1 LPKKNVIFFVLLIT
15 IIVVISIIIF
25 RNIQN
30 SVIRVPK
37 IAISEEEWDFGK
49 VMQEENPTHK
59 FIITNKGNKD
69 LIIEQVKASCG
80 CVKTSISDNRILPG
94 KTAELEAVFY
104 TTGYERKVEKNIFI
118 KSNDPDEPEKKLRVK
133 IEIEHKFKPKINI
146 PINELDMGVVL
157 QGEIVSLNFIIENIG
172 DTELIIKKIDT
183 YDYIKYNAGLPLI
196 ILPKEK
202 FHLIL
207 TYDSANHKIG
217 KVREAVRLY
226 CNDLTKESFFIKISG
241 YIDNKE
247 SSSLSISTSGE
258 TIHLDSDSDENV
270 MEKIILKNSGDENI
284 KVISIK
290 SSIDYLT
297 PLRNEISLKSQEEQE
312 LQIVLLKEKAREE
325 IKGDRAEEYLY
336 LTIAL
341 PIKINK

>member
-1 LPKKNVIFFVLLIT
+1 LPKKNVIFFVLLI
-15 IIVVISIIIF
+15 IVIVVISIIIF
-25 RNIQN
+25 RNIQS

-37 IAISEEEWDFGK
+37 ITISEEEWDFGK
-49 VMQEENPTHK
+49 VMQEENPAHK

-69 LIIEQVKASCG
+69 LIIERVKASCG
-80 CVKTSISDNRILPG
+80 CVKTSISDTRILPG
-94 KTAELEAVFY
+94 KSVELEAVFY
-104 TTGYERKVEKNIFI
+104 TTGYKGKVGKNIFI

-146 PINELDMGVVL
+146 PINERDMGVIL

-172 DTELIIKKIDT
+172 DTELIIEKIDT
-183 YDYIKYNAGLPLI
+183 YDYIKYNAVLPLI

-207 TYDSANHKIG
+207 TYNSANHKIG
-217 KVREAVRLY
+217 KVREAARLY

-241 YIDNKE
+241 YIDKKE
-247 SSSLSISTSGE
+247 SSGLSISPPGE

-270 MEKIILKNSGDENI
+270 IEKIILKNSGDEDV

-290 SSIDYLT
+290 SSVDYLT
-297 PLRNEISLKSQEEQE
+297 PLGSELNIKSQEKQD
-312 LQIVLLKEKAREE
+312 LKIALLKEKAREE
-325 IKGDRAEEYLY
+325 IEGNRAEEYLY

-341 PIKINK
+341 PVKISK